1 MTILPLTKQGSQAA
15 NEAYANAVSQGM
27 WSLCAHPS
35 STTTSMYGRITHP
48 TTGQIALMV
57 GSPKFYV
64 QPTAD
69 VAAFVALVAGA
80 VAEGEAA
87 SLATAIE
94 AAKGTKVD
102 VTTLLPASIAA
113 NLLTLSEAKEA
124 GWFESGSN

>member
-1 MTILPLTKQGSQAA
+1 
-15 NEAYANAVSQGM
+15 
-27 WSLCAHPS
+27 
-35 STTTSMYGRITHP
+35 MYGQITHP
-48 TTGQIALMV
+48 TTGQIALV
-57 GSPKFYV
+57 IGSSQFYV

-87 SLATAIE
+87 LLATAVE

-102 VTTLLPASIAA
+102 VTTLLPTSIAA

-124 GWFESGSN
+124 GWLESDSE